1 MSKYNSKAMSET
13 CIFHADLFSSIKTDE
28 KLLTFFKDSIQNLD
42 FNVEVLNLIC
52 DCCEINSLGFIEIY
66 IEDEIIKATN
76 SDEIISLIKNLD
88 LIIGGFSNNSE
99 FSWSLEFP
107 YSRRAWQKNGF
118 EWELIHEETDDYYW
132 DDDFETDWDE

>member
-1 MSKYNSKAMSET
+1 MSET
-13 CIFHADLFSSIKTDE
+13 CIFHADLVSSLKTDQ
-28 KLLTFFKDSIQNLD
+28 KLLTFFKNAILNLD
-42 FNVEVLNLIC
+42 FDQEVLQLIC
-52 DCCEINSLGFIEIY
+52 SCSEINSSGFLEIY

-76 SDEIISLIKNLD
+76 SDEIVQLIKNLD
-88 LIIGGFSNNSE
+88 SISGGFSNNSE

-132 DDDFETDWDE
+132 DDDSETDWDE

>member
-1 MSKYNSKAMSET
+1 MSKNNPKAMSET
-13 CIFHADLFSSIKTDE
+13 CIFHADLVSSMKTDE
-28 KLLTFFKDSIQNLD
+28 KLLTFFKNSIQNLD
-42 FNVEVLNLIC
+42 FDEEVLKLIC
-52 DCCEINSLGFIEIY
+52 DCCEINSLGFLEIY
-66 IEDEIIKATN
+66 IEDEIIKAIN
-76 SDEIISLIKNLD
+76 SDEIVSLIKNLD
-88 LIIGGFSNNSE
+88 LVIGGFSNNSE

>member
-13 CIFHADLFSSIKTDE
+13 CIFHADLVSSKKTNE
-28 KLLTFFKDSIQNLD
+28 KFLTFFKNAILNLD
-42 FNVEVLNLIC
+42 FYQEVLQLIC
-52 DCCEINSLGFIEIY
+52 SCSEINSSGFLEIY

-76 SDEIISLIKNLD
+76 SDEIVQLIKNLD
-88 LIIGGFSNNSE
+88 SISGGFSNNSE

-132 DDDFETDWDE
+132 DDDSETDWDE